1 MPSPTGQWAQKK
13 QSVTAHLCHLLL
25 VQLEH
30 LSGAGGRNLLIGQV
44 ARMGAVTTVPRQHK
58 DHLKDRQMYR
68 GGRNLTMGA
77 MTVSCGWGPGAD
89 TGPSAHTHVTEKGQ
103 EWTPLRVAPGGYC
116 EENPEEL

>member
-1 MPSPTGQWAQKK
+1 MGQRAQKK
-13 QSVTAHLCHLLL
+13 QSVMAHLCHLLL

-68 GGRNLTMGA
+68 GGRNLTMGD
-77 MTVSCGWGPGAD
+77 MEVTTVSCGWGPGAD
-89 TGPSAHTHVTEKGQ
+89 TGPSAYIATDTAGVACDRKGTGVDSS
-103 EWTPLRVAPGGYC
+103 WSGPWGL
-116 EENPEEL
+116 L